1 MISTPSE
8 RTLTLQAPSLPS
20 YIPVVVP
27 FVENAAGAFGLGRE
41 DALKLGLATEEIF
54 AFLAGG
60 ICRGKPV
67 EIECRSG
74 IYYAGVEFRFSGTE
88 LNLGGLNITS
98 GLNTAADGDLEDMG
112 LLLASRTVDR
122 LHISVGDDRRINL
135 AVAKDKTYPPPGEGG
150 LPAPDRGGEITV
162 RTPNTEE
169 IKEFS
174 LRVAREPTELYRP
187 PYFHYPG
194 KVVDMIASGEYEAT
208 VAVTAGGN
216 VAGGLLHHFQTE
228 RIIQIIGPF
237 SFAATDREGIE
248 RSVFDACLSRV
259 ARSRA
264 LGVVALH
271 DLPASLE
278 GDFET
283 LGRLCSYG
291 EDGRASVQKT
301 FGRLLNEDPGAVI
314 WTAAELSSYL
324 TGEYRRL
331 ALAREIK
338 IVHDLG
344 ETRGG
349 ASIFSAEALRDRGNV
364 TLRPLWPGADLTANV
379 ERHVHHLRGEGFRD
393 IFFLLDLGVPWHAA
407 LAPALL
413 ARGFRQETILP
424 FGGRADVIIFQYHA
438 T

>member
-8 RTLTLQAPSLPS
+8 RTLTLQVPFLSSFLPV
-20 YIPVVVP
+20 IVP

-54 AFLAGG
+54 AFLAVG
-60 ICRGKPV
+60 ICRGKPG
-67 EIECRSG
+67 EIECRNG

-98 GLNTAADGDLEDMG
+98 GGNAAADGNLEDMG
-112 LLLASRTVDR
+112 LLLASRTVER

-135 AVAKDKTYPPPGEGG
+135 AVAKDKTYPPPGEDV
-150 LPAPDRGGEITV
+150 LTAPDSGGKITV
-162 RTPNTEE
+162 RAPNPEE

-174 LRVAREPTELYRP
+174 LRVVREPTELCRP

-194 KVVDMIASGEYEAT
+194 KVVDMIASGDYEAT

-216 VAGGLLHHFQTE
+216 VVGGLLHHFRTE

-237 SFAATDREGIE
+237 SFAAADREGIE
-248 RSVFDACLSRV
+248 RSLFDACLSRV

-271 DLPASLE
+271 GLPASLA

-283 LGRLCSYG
+283 LGRLCSSD
-291 EDGRASVQKT
+291 EDGRATVRKT
-301 FGRLLNEDPGAVI
+301 FGRLMNEDPGAVI
-314 WTAAELSSYL
+314 WTASELSAHL
-324 TGEYRRL
+324 AGEYRRL

-338 IVHDLG
+338 IVSDQG

-349 ASIFSAEALRDRGNV
+349 DSIFSAEALRDRGSV
-364 TLRPLWPGADLTANV
+364 TLRPLWPGADLAANV
-379 ERHVHHLRGEGFRD
+379 ERHVRHLREEGFRD

-413 ARGFRQETILP
+413 ARGFRPETIIP
-424 FGGRADVIIFQYHA
+424 FGGRADVIIFQHHA